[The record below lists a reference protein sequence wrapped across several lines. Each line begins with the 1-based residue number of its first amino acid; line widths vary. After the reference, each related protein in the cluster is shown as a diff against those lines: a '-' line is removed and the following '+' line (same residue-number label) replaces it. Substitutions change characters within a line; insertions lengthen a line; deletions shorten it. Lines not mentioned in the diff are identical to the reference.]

1 MNKKANIW
9 RKSRNSGK
17 VLCYIEQG
25 DIDFLMCL
33 GVFISW
39 PYFIFGVVYLEF
51 SDF

>member
-25 DIDFLMCL
+25 DILFNVPWRFYILAL
-33 GVFISW
+33 FYFWRSISR
-39 PYFIFGVVYLEF
+39 IF
-51 SDF
+51 